1 MAANLKPIFPLTP
14 LATPVA
20 ISTANTNRD
29 GSGTIGTVLTPGAD
43 GTRVDGV
50 RIQATGTTT
59 AGVVRLFVR
68 ASAGGTWFLLAEILV
83 TAVTPSTTI
92 QAWSYDWLTR
102 VPLVLATGNLL
113 GASTHNAET
122 FNVHPMAGNY

>member
-1 MAANLKPIFPLTP
+1 MAANTTAIFPLTP

-20 ISTANTNRD
+20 ISTANTARD
-29 GSGTIGTVLTPGAD
+29 GTGTIGTVLTPGAD
-43 GTRVDGV
+43 GSRVDGV

-68 ASAGGTWFLLAEILV
+68 ASAGGTWYLLAEILV
-83 TAVTPSTTI
+83 TAVTPSTTV
-92 QAWSYDWLTR
+92 QAWSYDWIPQ
-102 VPLVLATGNLL
+102 VPLVLASGNLL

-122 FNVHPMAGNY
+122 FNVHPQAASY